1 MSEKAGADRIE
12 LCDNFFEGGTTPS
25 YATVDYLIKN
35 LSIPLHVMIRPRGG
49 DFLYNSSE
57 FEIMK
62 NEVVE
67 MKKLGAHGIV
77 FGILTSSGEIDTD
90 HTQEILELAG
100 SMDQTFHRAFDM
112 CKDHLGSLEKLK
124 QLGVNRVL
132 TSGGKNTAY
141 EGIRLLSKLVEA
153 SEDQLSVMPGSGINE
168 NTVAEIIRTT
178 RATEFHATA
187 KTFVNSQMDY
197 YNPEINMGKSGSI
210 DEYKKISVDTNQIN
224 AINTIIKT

>member
-77 FGILTSSGEIDTD
+77 FGILTSS
-90 HTQEILELAG
+90 ILVVLRFLFGINNPLSQFIILNESGGDIL
-100 SMDQTFHRAFDM
+100 R
-112 CKDHLGSLEKLK
+112 LGIG
-124 QLGVNRVL
+124 GVND
-132 TSGGKNTAY
+132 
-141 EGIRLLSKLVEA
+141 LSLIHI
-153 SEDQLSVMPGSGINE
+153 SEP
-168 NTVAEIIRTT
+168 T
-178 RATEFHATA
+178 RP
-187 KTFVNSQMDY
+187 Y
-197 YNPEINMGKSGSI
+197 
-210 DEYKKISVDTNQIN
+210 
-224 AINTIIKT
+224 